1 VRFSWPYDDI
11 EVAWDNLDAAQ
22 HSVS

>member
-22 HSVS
+22 KSLV